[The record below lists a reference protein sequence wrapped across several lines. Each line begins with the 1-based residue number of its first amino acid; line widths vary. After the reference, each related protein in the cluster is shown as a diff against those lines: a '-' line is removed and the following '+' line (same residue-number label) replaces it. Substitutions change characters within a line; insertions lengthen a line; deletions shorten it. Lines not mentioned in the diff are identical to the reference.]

1 MAGKKTPPVLLL
13 LPLLL
18 IARAYSGDVHVVSI
32 RIRWKSLG
40 GLIEMFGAPD
50 ISGGLRWRV
59 SDCDR
64 PPRSLKMTETDGRYL
79 RMGVER

>member
-1 MAGKKTPPVLLL
+1 M
-13 LPLLL
+13 
-18 IARAYSGDVHVVSI
+18 VSI

-64 PPRSLKMTETDGRYL
+64 PPRSLKMTETVMFHGCL
-79 RMGVER
+79 PHVERNEILHDVSSNGVYKSLTHRGSES